1 MRLLTTNYTLTD
13 DWDNLGDPISNN
25 IIGRSF
31 FRLGIDLNINDSEG
45 IQFKLLIVDEVN
57 NFEMPE
63 NIIENNN
70 IQINPLIM
78 KLKNNTDQEQSIS
91 WEIDMTVQSLQI
103 QTQALIVGA
112 SAGIITTAKYELGYR
127 Q

>member
-1 MRLLTTNYTLTD
+1 MRLLATNYTLTGS
-13 DWDNLGDPISNN
+13 WANLGAVISNN

-31 FRLGIDLNINDSEG
+31 LRLGIDLNINDSENV
-45 IQFKLLIVDEVN
+45 QFKILIVDETN

-63 NIIENNN
+63 NVITNNKVKV
-70 IQINPLIM
+70 NPLIIE
-78 KLKNNTDQEQSIS
+78 LNSDTDQEQSAL
-91 WEIDMTVQSLQI
+91 WGIDMTVQSLQV
-103 QTQALIVGA
+103 QTRALTVGA